1 MARRGSAIH
10 IDDHE
15 LRDLQIDMSKAPV
28 RIRNPEGVR
37 KGAKAIERQMKI
49 DAAGH
54 VGSYFTPRKR
64 HKSATDLPRHVSSEM
79 VGPLSAEIG
88 IESKGAGALGH
99 IIAYGSVNNA
109 AAYDPGAGPRRAMSE
124 VLDAL
129 ADQAEE
135 SVLGRRGKA

>member
-28 RIRNPEGVR
+28 RIRNPNGVR
-37 KGAKAIERQMKI
+37 KAAKAIEREMKV
-49 DAAGH
+49 DATGH
-54 VGSYFTPRKR
+54 TGSYFTPRKR
-64 HKSATDLPRHVSSEM
+64 HLTATDLPRYVSSEM

-88 IESKGAGALGH
+88 IESRGAGALGH
-99 IIAYGSVNNA
+99 IIAYGSVNNP
-109 AAYDPGAGPRRAMSE
+109 AAYDPGAGPRRAMPR

>member
-1 MARRGSAIH
+1 
-10 IDDHE
+10 
-15 LRDLQIDMSKAPV
+15 MSKAPV
-28 RIRNPEGVR
+28 RIRNPAGVL
-37 KGAKAIERQMKI
+37 KAARAIDRQMKI

-64 HKSATDLPRHVSSEM
+64 HKRAMRPVVSHEM

-88 IESKGAGALGH
+88 VEMGPKGSPAADGNVFHLL
-99 IIAYGSVNNA
+99 AYGSVNNA
-109 AAYDPGAGPRRAMSE
+109 AVYDPGAGPRRAMRE